1 MAFSEVV
8 EEFGEKILNEEGKV
22 DRKVLGPM
30 VFSDKV
36 TSHTCTYVRTH
47 TFIRTYIIMYIITYR
62 HL

>member
-22 DRKVLGPM
+22 DRGVLGPM

-36 TSHTCTYVRTH
+36 KSCQACVY
-47 TFIRTYIIMYIITYR
+47 IRMGLIQ
-62 HL
+62 

>member
-22 DRKVLGPM
+22 DRRVLGPM

-47 TFIRTYIIMYIITYR
+47 IHSYVHT
-62 HL
+62 